1 MRLVLDEKHMADDA
15 TVLEDEGFYNQQRV
29 RSYEMLI
36 ILQCIIISA
45 CNFIY
50 FLYSCFSTLYVQIL
64 FIHNVHNIVVCS
76 IRS

>member
-36 ILQCIIISA
+36 ILQCI
-45 CNFIY
+45 
-50 FLYSCFSTLYVQIL
+50 L
-64 FIHNVHNIVVCS
+64 
-76 IRS
+76 